1 MDDTLIIMAFCL
13 IEDTMRLADHS
24 SHRLAEVTDAEVL
37 LVGVV
42 AAMYFQNNHERALC
56 VMGSGGMRYL
66 TKPLSTSRF
75 NRRLHALAGCLE
87 SILEL
92 LGEMHAVGQVYIID
106 SIPVPVCKSVR
117 ARRCRKL
124 LVRGSCR
131 LARPHHYLGK
141 CAAKGW
147 TFYGWRLHLIC
158 TPEGVPVSFQ
168 MLPGCW
174 HDLTPIYE
182 LTFGLPKGACVYA
195 DKGYISARVK
205 RTLRPTL
212 KREGVHLI
220 AWHKKSM
227 QPNSFEEWCGLKW
240 YRHLVETANSQL
252 ESMGIQRLRARTDE
266 GLSIKVLASLFAL
279 ACINMPKPA
288 Y

>member
-1 MDDTLIIMAFCL
+1 
-13 IEDTMRLADHS
+13 MRLADHD

-75 NRRLHALAGCLE
+75 NRRLHALAWLLE
-87 SILEL
+87 HILEL
-92 LGEMHAVGQVYIID
+92 LGQVHAKGQVYIVD

-124 LVRGSCR
+124 LVGGSHTLTLSHTLSHT
-131 LARPHHYLGK
+131 LARPHHYLGR

-147 TFYGWRLHLIC
+147 TFYGWRLHLVC
-158 TPEGVPVSFQ
+158 TPQGVPVSFQ

-182 LTFGLPKGACVYA
+182 LTFGLPKGAKVYA
-195 DKGYISARVK
+195 DKGYISAQVK
-205 RTLRPTL
+205 RTLRPTVR
-212 KREGVHLI
+212 REGVHLI
-220 AWHKKSM
+220 AWHKKNM
-227 QPNSFEEWCGLKW
+227 KPNSFEEWCGLKW

-252 ESMGIQRLRARTDE
+252 ESMGIQRLHVRTDQ

-279 ACINMPKPA
+279 ACINMAKPS

>member
-1 MDDTLIIMAFCL
+1 LDNTLIIMAFCI
-13 IEDTMRLADHS
+13 IEDTMRHLHHD

-56 VMGSGGMRYL
+56 IMGRGGMRYL

-87 SILEL
+87 CILEL
-92 LGEMHAVGQVYIID
+92 LGQVHAHGQVYIVD

-124 LVRGSCR
+124 IVRGTLA
-131 LARPHHYLGK
+131 LARPHHYLGR
-141 CAAKGW
+141 CAAKAW
-147 TFYGWRLHLIC
+147 SFYGWRLHLIC
-158 TPEGVPVSFQ
+158 TPQGVPVSFQ

-182 LTFGLPKGACVYA
+182 LTFGLPKGAKVYA
-195 DKGYISARVK
+195 DKGYISAPVK
-205 RTLRPTL
+205 RALRPTVR
-212 KREGVHLI
+212 REGVHLI
-220 AWHKKSM
+220 AWHKKNM
-227 QPNSFEEWCGLKW
+227 KPNSFEEWCDLKW

-252 ESMGIQRLRARTDE
+252 ESMGIQRLHARTDQ

-279 ACINMPKPA
+279 ACINMA
-288 Y
+288 

>member
-1 MDDTLIIMAFCL
+1 LDNTLIITAYC
-13 IEDTMRLADHS
+13 IIDDIMRLAHHD

-37 LVGVV
+37 LVVV
-42 AAMYFQNNHERALC
+42 VSAMYFQNNHERALC

-75 NRRLHALAGCLE
+75 NRRAHALAWLLE
-87 SILEL
+87 QILDL
-92 LGEMHAVGQVYIID
+92 LGQAHAHGQVYIID
-106 SIPVPVCKSVR
+106 SMPIPVCKSVR
-117 ARRCRKL
+117 ARRCRKQ
-124 LVRGSCR
+124 LVRGR
-131 LARPHHYLGK
+131 LARPHHYLGR

-147 TFYGWRLHLIC
+147 SFYGWRLHLIC
-158 TPEGVPVSFQ
+158 TPAGVPVSFQ

-182 LTFGLPKGACVYA
+182 LTFGLPKGAKVYA
-195 DKGYISARVK
+195 DKGYISAKVK
-205 RTLRPTL
+205 RALRPTV
-212 KREGVHLI
+212 RRAGVHLI

-227 QPNSFEEWCGLKW
+227 KPNSFEEWCDLKW

-252 ESMGIQRLRARTDE
+252 ESMGIQRLHARTDQ

-279 ACINMPKPA
+279 TCINMVKPP